1 MNENSLPVK
10 PEENLQNPGN
20 KSGRR
25 YFVRLNRSE
34 INQHLI
40 FVICFIILVITGFMD
55 KLPEN
60 IINKLGETKEIVFIV
75 RGIVHRIA
83 GVVMIMVSIYHIY
96 YILFKP
102 AGRRWL
108 ISMIPTIQDAKDFV
122 SNMLYLLG
130 IMDKEP
136 EFDRFSYKHKFEY
149 LALIVGTTLMSV
161 TGILLWTE
169 QLWNKF
175 YIDIATL
182 VHQMEAI
189 LAGMAIIIWH
199 LYEVHFKPGESA
211 PPGNMWLTG
220 LMDEHHMKEEHPLH
234 YKKIMAD
241 PSLQKIYMKQENPL
255 EDKKLMLFY

>member
-1 MNENSLPVK
+1 MNENSITSDSGKNTRSSGNEPVK
-10 PEENLQNPGN
+10 
-20 KSGRR
+20 R

-40 FVICFIILVITGFMD
+40 FVICFVILIITGFMD

-60 IINKLGETKEIVFIV
+60 IINILGDTKEIVFTV
-75 RGIVHRIA
+75 RSILHRIA
-83 GVVMIMVSIYHIY
+83 GTVMIIVSVYHVY
-96 YILFKP
+96 YVLFKR

-108 ISMIPTIQDAKDFV
+108 IGMIPTFQDAKDFV

-130 IMDKEP
+130 VKDKKP

-149 LALIVGTTLMSV
+149 IALIAGTTLMSI
-161 TGILLWTE
+161 TGIILWTE

-175 YIDIATL
+175 YVDIAAL

-189 LAGMAIIIWH
+189 LAGMAIIVWH

>member
-1 MNENSLPVK
+1 MNENSLQSDSG
-10 PEENLQNPGN
+10 ENTRSIESISR
-20 KSGRR
+20 KR

-40 FVICFIILVITGFMD
+40 FLICFIILIITGFMD
-55 KLPEN
+55 KLPESV
-60 IINKLGETKEIVFIV
+60 INLLGDSKETVFRV
-75 RGIVHRIA
+75 RSILHRTA
-83 GVVMIMVSIYHIY
+83 GVVMIMVSMYHVY
-96 YILFKP
+96 YVLFKP

-108 ISMIPTIQDAKDFV
+108 ISMIPTIQDARDFV

-130 IMDKEP
+130 VKDKQP

-149 LALIVGTTLMSV
+149 LALIAGTTLMSV
-161 TGILLWTE
+161 TGVLLWTE

-189 LAGMAIIIWH
+189 LAGLAIIVWH
-199 LYEVHFKPGESA
+199 LYEVHFKPGESSTDS
-211 PPGNMWLTG
+211 MWLTG
-220 LMDEHHMKEEHPLH
+220 LIDEEHMKEEYPAH

-241 PSLQKIYMKQENPL
+241 PELRKIYIREENPL
-255 EDKKLMLFY
+255 EDKKLLLYY